1 MDYKAEQIIARHQ
14 SLWDES
20 LNWRNM
26 WDDAA
31 NYTMPHK
38 GNIVTVASPG
48 EDQTTGVYDT
58 TAEESL
64 LIFAAGLVSQL
75 IPPGELWFRFEPS
88 EPDASEEVK
97 AWLDDCTSRAAKAI
111 YGSNFYLAM
120 HEDFLDAG
128 FSGTSN
134 TFLERGRTRLLNF
147 TNVPVGTFTI
157 AEDAEGMVNTVYR
170 EWKWTALQ
178 AQEFFGDDKLSKSLK
193 ECLADKEAP
202 AWGKKF
208 SFIHAVYPR
217 AKADVREGEVE
228 GRLRP
233 IAACYVC
240 VEDRVVIDE
249 SGYYEMP
256 HAVSRLLRSRND
268 VWGRGPGIEVLPEIK
283 MLNRMEQ
290 DILLAI
296 EKHVGPGW
304 LMPDDSAYRPDN
316 RPNGITYWDASN
328 QNNKPERVREESRID
343 LGEMKTDQKRR
354 RIRSAFFA
362 DMFQMLTNVAE
373 SKREKTAFEVAKM
386 LQEKMELFSPIFAR
400 LVQEKLN
407 PLLQRVF
414 SLMIREGA
422 FREPPMDIGDFGGSY
437 EIAYVSKI
445 ALAVKAA
452 ENNSLMELIEIAT
465 AMVPFDSSVAM
476 VVDWRKAF
484 RDVSRNRG
492 AKTDWM
498 RSDDD
503 VDEMIER
510 MQKAQ
515 EAMQAAQTAE
525 TLSKT
530 AKNLGPEAQSAATGA
545 MAGGV

>member
-1 MDYKAEQIIARHQ
+1 MDRKAEQIISRHE
-14 SLWDES
+14 SLWADL
-20 LNWRNM
+20 LNWRNL

-38 GNIVTVASPG
+38 GNIVTVTAPG
-48 EDQTTGVYDT
+48 QEQTTGVYDT

-88 EPDASEEVK
+88 DEGASELVK
-97 AWLDDCTSRAAKAI
+97 NWFDDCTSRAAKAL
-111 YGSNFYLAM
+111 YASNFYLAM

-134 TFLERGRTRLLNF
+134 TFLEQGKVRLLNF

-157 AEDAEGMVNTVYR
+157 AEDSEGMVNTVYR
-170 EWKWTALQ
+170 EWKWSALQ
-178 AQEFFGDDKLSKSLK
+178 ARDFFGDEKLSKK
-193 ECLADKEAP
+193 IRECLADTESP
-202 AWGKKF
+202 AWDKKF
-208 SFIHAVYPR
+208 TFIHAVYPR

-228 GRLRP
+228 GLLRP
-233 IAACYVC
+233 IASCYVC
-240 VEDRVVIDE
+240 VEDRAVIDE

-256 HAVSRLLRSRND
+256 HAVSRLLRSRNE
-268 VWGRGPGIEVLPEIK
+268 VWGRGPGLQVLPEVK

-328 QNNKPERVREESRID
+328 PNNKPERVREESRVD
-343 LGEMKTDQKRR
+343 LGEQKTEQKRR

-362 DMFQMLTNVAE
+362 DMFQMLSSSVEA
-373 SKREKTAFEVAKM
+373 KREKTAFEVAQM
-386 LQEKMELFSPIFAR
+386 IQEKLVLFSPIFAR

-407 PLLQRVF
+407 PLLERVF
-414 SLMIREGA
+414 SLMMREGM
-422 FREPPMDIGDFGGSY
+422 FKEPPMDIGDSGGRY

-445 ALAVKAA
+445 ALAIKAA
-452 ENNSLMELIEIAT
+452 ENNSLMELLEIAN

-492 AKTDWM
+492 VKTDWM

-545 MAGGV
+545 MAGAV